1 MEKPCLLQHYKRIRP
16 TFRREQDLVLN
27 FTVTGSEYFASWK
40 LRFGEDLTT
49 KDKETRNRLWPHINA
64 ARKEG
69 KKAFFVRAKALIDGR
84 ELKVEG
90 MKVSGMSTMN

>member
-16 TFRREQDLVLN
+16 TFQREQDLVLN
-27 FTVTGSEYFASWK
+27 FTVTRSENLTSRK

-49 KDKETRNRLWPHINA
+49 KDKETRNRLDA

-69 KKAFFVRAKALIDGR
+69 KKAFFVGAKALIDGR
-84 ELKVEG
+84 ELRA
-90 MKVSGMSTMN
+90 